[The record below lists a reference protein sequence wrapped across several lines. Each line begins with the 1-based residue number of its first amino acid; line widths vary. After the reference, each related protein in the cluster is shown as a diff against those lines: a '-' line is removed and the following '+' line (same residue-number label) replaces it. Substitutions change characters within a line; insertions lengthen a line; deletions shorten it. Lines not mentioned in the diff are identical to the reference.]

1 MHTPMKRLA
10 LAAVTVAIWAVI
22 TLGSAR
28 LQVSSTIS
36 LQSLITSRLAWGVGS
51 AGLVLVVVAW
61 LAGWRDLG
69 FRKPQPWRSLWLLWL
84 PGLYLLALGATGI
97 VQGHLQPAAV
107 AMVLVNTAMVGF
119 SEELAFRGV
128 LWGAVRG
135 AMPFWPG
142 FFLVSMAFGSVH
154 VFNAILT
161 GELAAAAVQALNAFM
176 SGCAYLAIR
185 IRTRSILPIMI
196 VHAAWDFVV
205 FLVGSGADHAAA
217 PGADPG
223 LQLVFGILLTG
234 PLFLYG
240 LWLVRN
246 DQVRAGWR
254 DDSLDPSPF
263 NTGAKP

>member
-51 AGLVLVVVAW
+51 AALFLVVVAW

-128 LWGAVRG
+128 LWGAVRR

-161 GELAAAAVQALNAFM
+161 GELAAAGVQALNAFM

-217 PGADPG
+217 PGADTG
-223 LQLVFGILLTG
+223 LQFVFGILLTG

>member
-1 MHTPMKRLA
+1 MPAPLKRLI
-10 LAAVTVAIWAVI
+10 LATATVIVWAAI

-36 LQSLITSRLAWGVGS
+36 LQSLITSHLAWGVGG
-51 AGLVLVVVAW
+51 AGLFLVLVSW

-69 FRKPQPWRSLWLLWL
+69 FRSPRPWRSLLLLWL
-84 PGLYLLALGATGI
+84 PALYLLALGATGL
-97 VQGHLQPAAV
+97 VTGKLQAA
-107 AMVLVNTAMVGF
+107 ALLMVLVNTAMVGF

-128 LWGAVRG
+128 LWGAVRR

-142 FFLVSMAFGSVH
+142 FLIVSMAFGSVH

-161 GELAAAAVQALNAFM
+161 GELAAAGVQALNAFM

-185 IRTRSILPIMI
+185 IRTRSIVPIMVI
-196 VHAAWDFVV
+196 HAAWDFVI
-205 FLVGSGADHAAA
+205 FLIGSGGDHA
-217 PGADPG
+217 PTDTADIG
-223 LQLVFGILLTG
+223 MQLVFGILLTG

-246 DQVRAGWR
+246 EKVRGGWR
-254 DDSLDPSPF
+254 DDSPDPSII
-263 NTGAKP
+263 NTGANP